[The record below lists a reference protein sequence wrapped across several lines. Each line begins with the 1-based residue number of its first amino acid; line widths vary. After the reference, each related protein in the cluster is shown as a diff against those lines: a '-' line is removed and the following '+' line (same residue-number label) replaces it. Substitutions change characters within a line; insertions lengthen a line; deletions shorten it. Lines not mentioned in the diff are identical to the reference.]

1 MSRTLYA
8 VTMSY
13 LSFMPWTLQKRL
25 LRYLL
30 SQLDFLETD
39 DLDLENLGIRWG
51 QRSIVELKNIG
62 LKTRVRALNFPD
74 QNWEL
79 TMVA

>member
-1 MSRTLYA
+1 
-8 VTMSY
+8 MSY

-39 DLDLENLGIRWG
+39 DLDLENLGITWG
-51 QRSIVELKNIG
+51 QNSVVELKNIG
-62 LKTRVRALNFPD
+62 LKTKVCAPGAVGQSETID
-74 QNWEL
+74 
-79 TMVA
+79 

>member
-1 MSRTLYA
+1 
-8 VTMSY
+8 MSY

-39 DLDLENLGIRWG
+39 DLDLENLGITWG
-51 QRSIVELKNIG
+51 QKSVVELKNIG
-62 LKTRVRALNFPD
+62 LKTKVCSPD
-74 QNWEL
+74 VLREKME
-79 TMVA
+79 TK

>member
-1 MSRTLYA
+1 
-8 VTMSY
+8 MSY

-39 DLDLENLGIRWG
+39 ELDLENLGITWG
-51 QRSIVELKNIG
+51 QRSVVDLKDVK
-62 LKTRVRALNFPD
+62 LKTRVRGLLLWD
-74 QNWEL
+74 K
-79 TMVA
+79 